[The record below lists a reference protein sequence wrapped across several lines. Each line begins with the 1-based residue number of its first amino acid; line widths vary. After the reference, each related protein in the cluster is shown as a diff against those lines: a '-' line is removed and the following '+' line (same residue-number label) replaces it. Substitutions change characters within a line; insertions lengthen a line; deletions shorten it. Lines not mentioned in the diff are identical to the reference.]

1 MLKYTVCAIIIIM
14 KLEAIRRF
22 HSTTLLFYILQKYY
36 TRAPQQPLHISQT
49 FMTVNC
55 FKAQE

>member
-1 MLKYTVCAIIIIM
+1 MLKYTVCAIIIV
-14 KLEAIRRF
+14 KLKAICRY
-22 HSTTLLFYILQKYY
+22 HWTTLLFNILQKYY
-36 TRAPQQPLHISQT
+36 TTAPQQQLHISQT